1 MQLSE
6 KFPDIESILSL
17 GSIKKY
23 IVVKSEHYDFPKKYL
38 NKCRALNDSIMVLS
52 TCFQIQFDS
61 RDVRSILIP
70 SVQLIFEGA
79 LAFT

>member
-1 MQLSE
+1 MQLSK

-17 GSIKKY
+17 CSIKKY
-23 IVVKSEHYDFPKKYL
+23 IAVKSEHYDFPKKYL